1 MLGLYP
7 GYGQQRWRSMWDK
20 SAPGDLRKTHSQANQ
35 FMPFRLT
42 EFCLSDI
49 SDHVLKLEFVGG
61 VLHLALYTCLPP
73 LSLCVEPVGGRGE
86 KMLSEFSITLLTS
99 QSLG

>member
-20 SAPGDLRKTHSQANQ
+20 SAPSDIRKTHSQAKQ
-35 FMPFRLT
+35 SMQFRLT
-42 EFCLSDI
+42 EFSLSDV
-49 SDHVLKLEFVGG
+49 SDHVLKLELGA
-61 VLHLALYTCLPP
+61 VLHLVLYACLPP
-73 LSLCVEPVGGRGE
+73 LSLCVQPVGGRGE
-86 KMLSEFSITLLTS
+86 KMLSENSITLLTS

>member
-1 MLGLYP
+1 M
-7 GYGQQRWRSMWDK
+7 Q
-20 SAPGDLRKTHSQANQ
+20 
-35 FMPFRLT
+35 FRLA

-61 VLHLALYTCLPP
+61 VLYLVLYTCLPP

-86 KMLSEFSITLLTS
+86 KMLSECSTLLTS